1 MIEYTLWCSYCK
13 LKQMVTH
20 AESIYCLGK
29 YEIRES
35 YFRGIL
41 SFVFEIFLPS
51 NLLVE
56 VKPQLC

>member
-1 MIEYTLWCSYCK
+1 
-13 LKQMVTH
+13 MVTH

-29 YEIRES
+29 YEIRGS

-41 SFVFEIFLPS
+41 SFVFEMFLPS

>member
-35 YFRGIL
+35 YFRGIR
-41 SFVFEIFLPS
+41 SFVFEIF
-51 NLLVE
+51 
-56 VKPQLC
+56 